1 MQRSTQLNPKEVVAY
16 NLRKMRKDAGL
27 SQEEI
32 ATRSG
37 LHVTY
42 ISSVEHGKRNIS
54 VENIF
59 AIARALG
66 CPPSALLATPNEDG
80 TK

>member
-1 MQRSTQLNPKEVVAY
+1 LNPKQVIAY
-16 NLRKMRKDAGL
+16 NLRKLRKDAGL

-59 AIARALG
+59 AIAKALG
-66 CPPSALLATPNEDG
+66 CAPSALLATREEDDV
-80 TK
+80 K